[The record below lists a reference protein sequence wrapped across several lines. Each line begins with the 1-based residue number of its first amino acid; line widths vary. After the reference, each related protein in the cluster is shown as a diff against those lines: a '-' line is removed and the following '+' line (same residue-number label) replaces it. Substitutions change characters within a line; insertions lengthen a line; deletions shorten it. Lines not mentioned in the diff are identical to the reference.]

1 MQENII
7 LWVHL
12 LQSMAAFIML
22 RDVCVSVHDN
32 CKIQFIIP
40 MYTETLAFTTDFNII
55 EKLKI
60 RLKPNLI
67 TYG

>member
-1 MQENII
+1 
-7 LWVHL
+7 
-12 LQSMAAFIML
+12 MAAFIML